1 MAAHYLNV
9 PGEEWE
15 YVENDRSTGR
25 PIRHKF
31 AVPRLLDPKDKSCW
45 TSRWG
50 AGSDEEGEIIVCMP
64 GKGDPKDQ
72 IFFGNPTPD
81 MMPVDDEAKEI
92 SESFA
97 VLWSYKPE
105 TDTNNYSQSL
115 IDRFQLEAEVAK
127 ASAGKPATVEG
138 LSELTAAIGQMVK
151 QNAELL
157 TSLRRV

>member
-31 AVPRLLDPKDKSCW
+31 PVPRLLDPKDKACW
-45 TSRWG
+45 TVKWG
-50 AGSDEEGEIIVCMP
+50 AGSDEEGEIIVCLE
-64 GKGDPKDQ
+64 GKGEPRDQ
-72 IFFGNPTPD
+72 VFFGNPTPD
-81 MMPVDDEAKEI
+81 MMPVDDEAKVI

-97 VLWSYKPE
+97 TLWSYKPE

-127 ASAGKPATVEG
+127 VSAAKPATVEG
-138 LSELTAAIGQMVK
+138 LAELTAAIGTMVK
-151 QNAELL
+151 QNAEIL
-157 TSLRRV
+157 SNLRRV